1 MTLQFKN
8 LNVASLDYTS
18 IVTSI
23 KNFLKSEPTLSDID
37 FDNNASAASMLV
49 DILATAT
56 AYNGIYSQFGYKES
70 FLSTASLLPSIVGA
84 ASNASVLLEV
94 KKSASTTVNV
104 QTSGTALSDYTP
116 FNGTATDGSSIL
128 FFNTESVPASSAQ
141 TITLY
146 CGTAIGQYTNWDYT
160 SNSII
165 LPLTVDPETI
175 SFYMVDNS
183 GTETKW
189 TKVDKSS
196 TENSSGQYYF
206 TVLNTSNGYLV
217 TTNLPESFS
226 ITTAYTVYCKAV
238 ISNGAKGNQGSV
250 SPITGITFLTS
261 DTPDGGYDYLVPET
275 AKAKVQ
281 FAATAQHR
289 CVTLDD
295 YEKAI
300 LNSNIGGITQSSDIT
315 VANSTVAPCT
325 VNIYV
330 DGLSSENS
338 TALISY
344 LSDRAVAGINLVYTQ

>member
-23 KNFLKSEPTLSDID
+23 KSFLKSEPTLSNID

-56 AYNGIYSQFGYKES
+56 AYNGVYSQFGYKEC

-94 KKSASTTVNV
+94 KKSASSTLNV
-104 QTSGTALSDYTP
+104 QTAGTALEDYTP

-128 FFNTESVPASSAQ
+128 FFNTQRVPASSAQ

-146 CGTAIGQYTNWDYT
+146 SGTSVGQYTNWDYT
-160 SNSII
+160 SNSMT
-165 LPLTVDPETI
+165 LPLTIDPETI
-175 SFYMVDNS
+175 SFYMVDNI
-183 GTETKW
+183 GVETKW
-189 TKVDKSS
+189 TKVDKSN
-196 TENSSGQYYF
+196 TANSSGQYYF

-238 ISNGAKGNQGSV
+238 ISNGAKGNQGSI
-250 SPITGITFLTS
+250 SAISGLTFLTT
-261 DTPDGGYDYLVPET
+261 DTPDGGYDYLLPET

-281 FAATAQHR
+281 FAATSQHR

-315 VANSTVAPCT
+315 VANSTTAPCT
-325 VNIYV
+325 VNVYV
-330 DGLSSENS
+330 NGLSSSDS
-338 TALISY
+338 TTLVSY
-344 LSDRAVAGINLVYTQ
+344 LSDRAVAGINVVYSQ